1 MKNIEI
7 SILNYENQLLASRKQ
22 LNDLIY
28 EFDNQ
33 KISHSLVSYKINYL
47 QNEIDYMNRQLN
59 MLRAEWNKQ
68 LQEGDIQHQDVKPV
82 QNVGQR
88 QEAHIQ
94 MQTAIR
100 PDAVLPRD
108 NERIPMPPVP
118 PQEKRQSDNKGAK
131 SMDLENIIGK
141 SWMGIFASV
150 LIFVSFI
157 LFATLLAPFI
167 TDTIKMTAMYLV
179 SISFMV
185 FGLIKLKKHHNRLY
199 LAISSCGVGAV
210 YISLF
215 LTNLYFKAMG
225 DTTLYLF
232 ILIWAVFVCY
242 LSRWRD
248 RVFQIIGQCGITIAV
263 FFGIILCAD
272 TQDAARFLLLGLFFA
287 VTAAVFYVSSYSR
300 EFHKNIVNNIFNV
313 INLFLLLI
321 GFCMMDAPR
330 LFSGEKLSGGWSSY
344 FIEITGFVILL
355 FLLLQFI
362 LFLFSTL
369 KENNAG
375 FGLFMNGN
383 TILTMLFIFRMTYGA
398 ENSLRGALYLGIGFL
413 LLAVIERKFAD
424 RKDDGRLLMQLFVLP
439 LFILSVYMISFF
451 QDHIGLSLIMILF
464 VLLGYRQNDAVY
476 KYGSLVMAVIYCFAD
491 MKYPMEHLC
500 LGLLFFAIFA
510 VFIYLK
516 KEQYHISYKLCAYFI
531 GLLFVSIGLY
541 NLLDGADINRDVS
554 RTVIFTIAAL
564 LNILASKSIFIKDFQ
579 TMQTE
584 EISAGATRITNG
596 LFMAYSLYV
605 ITDTDN
611 DICHFILVLLA
622 VVLFMANTKNLLER
636 HNGMWP
642 GIYIGIK
649 LTVLVITIL
658 SSYDTVNY
666 VISISVFV
674 FAIIS
679 IIIGFKFNFKSFRI
693 YGLILSLISVAK
705 LILVD
710 ISYDN
715 TLGHALSFFVC
726 GILCFVISMI
736 YHLIDKKVTR

>member
-33 KISHSLVSYKINYL
+33 KINHYMISYKINYL

-59 MLRAEWNKQ
+59 MLRAEWNEQ
-68 LQEGDIQHQDVKPV
+68 LQGKDIQRQDVKPV
-82 QNVGQR
+82 QDVGQR
-88 QEAHIQ
+88 QEAPVQ
-94 MQTAIR
+94 RQTIPQPEAI
-100 PDAVLPRD
+100 LPQD
-108 NERIPMPPVP
+108 NERIPAPPTP
-118 PQEKRQSDNKGAK
+118 PQGKVRSDNRSVK

-141 SWMGIFASV
+141 SWMGIFASI

-167 TDTIKMTAMYLV
+167 TDTIKMAAMYVV
-179 SISFMV
+179 SISFTL
-185 FGLIKLKKHHNRLY
+185 FGLIKLRKHHNRLY
-199 LAISSCGVGAV
+199 LAICSCGVGAV

-263 FFGIILCAD
+263 FFGIILCMD

-330 LFSGEKLSGGWSSY
+330 LFSGENLSGGWSTY
-344 FIEITGFVILL
+344 FIEITGFVILF
-355 FLLLQFI
+355 FLLLQFV
-362 LFLFSTL
+362 LFLISRL

-375 FGLFMNGN
+375 FGLFMNVN
-383 TILTMLFIFRMTYGA
+383 TILMIFFIFRMTYGA

-413 LLAVIERKFAD
+413 LLAVIERKFVN
-424 RKDDGRLLMQLFVLP
+424 RKDDGRILMQLFALP
-439 LFILSVYMISFF
+439 LFVLSVYMIAFF

>member
-33 KISHSLVSYKINYL
+33 KINHYMISYKINYL

-59 MLRAEWNKQ
+59 MLRAEWNEQ
-68 LQEGDIQHQDVKPV
+68 LQGGDIQRQDVKPI

-88 QEAHIQ
+88 QEAPVQ
-94 MQTAIR
+94 MQTITQ
-100 PDAVLPRD
+100 PDALLPQD
-108 NERIPMPPVP
+108 NERIPAPPMP

-167 TDTIKMTAMYLV
+167 TDTIKMAAMYVV
-179 SISFMV
+179 SISFTL
-185 FGLIKLKKHHNRLY
+185 FGLIKLRKHHNRLY
-199 LAISSCGVGAV
+199 LAICSCGVGAV

-248 RVFQIIGQCGITIAV
+248 RVFQIIGQCGITIALL
-263 FFGIILCAD
+263 FGIILCVD
-272 TQDAARFLLLGLFFA
+272 TKDNARFFLLSLFFV
-287 VTAAVFYVSSYSR
+287 VTAAVFYLSSYSR
-300 EFHKNIVNNIFNV
+300 EFHKNIVNNVFNV
-313 INLFLLLI
+313 IHLFLLLM

-330 LFSGEKLSGGWSSY
+330 LFSGENLSGGWSTY
-344 FIEITGFVILL
+344 FIEITGFVILF
-355 FLLLQFI
+355 FLLLQFV
-362 LFLFSTL
+362 LFLISRL

-375 FGLFMNGN
+375 FGLFMNVN
-383 TILTMLFIFRMTYGA
+383 TILMIFFIFRMTYGA
-398 ENSLRGALYLGIGFL
+398 KNSLRGVFYLGIGFL

-451 QDHIGLSLIMILF
+451 QDHIGLSFVMILF
-464 VLLGYRQNDAVY
+464 VMLGYYQNDAVY
-476 KYGSLVMAVIYCFAD
+476 KYGSLVMAAIYCFTD

-500 LGLLFFAIFA
+500 LGLLFFVILAAFMYI
-510 VFIYLK
+510 K
-516 KEQYHISYKLCAYFI
+516 KEQYHISYKLCSYFI
-531 GLLFVSIGLY
+531 GLLFVCMGLY
-541 NLLDGADINRDVS
+541 NLLEGADINDEVS
-554 RTVIFTIAAL
+554 RTVIFMVASILNVLAA
-564 LNILASKSIFIKDFQ
+564 KSSFIKNFQ
-579 TMQTE
+579 TMQPE
-584 EISAGATRITNG
+584 EVCAGATRITNG
-596 LFMAYSLYV
+596 LFMVFSLYA
-605 ITDTDN
+605 IMDTDN

-622 VVLFMANTKNLLER
+622 VVLFMVNTKNLLQR
-636 HNGMWP
+636 YKGMWP

-649 LTVLVITIL
+649 LTVLIITIL

-666 VISISVFV
+666 VISISIFL

-679 IIIGFKFNFKSFRI
+679 IIIGFKFYFKSCRI
-693 YGLILSLISVAK
+693 YGLFLSMISVAK